1 MKLSGG
7 EGCGVVQLMCFPLV
21 QEYTEEF
28 RDIAPKSKKMTNI
41 PDGNITL
48 INQRSVCDDLPVRID
63 QHIYYMY
70 ESDKKAC
77 ILWIKLKFLR
87 RLYAEF
93 QVTLH
98 VNIVMPDLKP
108 SSDQ

>member
-7 EGCGVVQLMCFPLV
+7 EGCGVNVYPPG

-28 RDIAPKSKKMTNI
+28 RDIAPKAKKMTNI

-70 ESDKKAC
+70 QSDKKTY
-77 ILWIKLKFLR
+77 IPWIELTGS
-87 RLYAEF
+87 
-93 QVTLH
+93 V
-98 VNIVMPDLKP
+98 I
-108 SSDQ
+108 SSDPPALMYR